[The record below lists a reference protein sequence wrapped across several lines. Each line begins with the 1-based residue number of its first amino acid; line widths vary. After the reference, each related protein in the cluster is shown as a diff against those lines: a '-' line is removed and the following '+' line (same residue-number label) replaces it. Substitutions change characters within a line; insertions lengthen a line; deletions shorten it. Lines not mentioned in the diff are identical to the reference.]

1 MTKRYILIL
10 ILGIIL
16 IPLIIFLN
24 GCYIFKYLL
33 LLDSFILVCVVIN
46 KLLCSKRDLYYILYI
61 PICVVYFVLFND
73 ILHKEVLEKNPN
85 HYKVIASITKFAHP
99 QALYR
104 IYYYYKEGEKV
115 HNFYKY
121 VSEDEYK
128 LRKKGSNKHI
138 IVENNRGQITVD
150 WNPSSTDLYK
160 YSKPV
165 YYVNNKEVGN
175 DYYYYAKLCPDIAIN
190 NYGLKQVTKAIEN
203 SDTILYYCNLNPTI
217 DSVAHRLADTLQT
230 QANRNIVG
238 DEYGFLFHD
247 GIYSKEQVFEEI
259 PLAKEYYLKYY
270 KDDNQNPK

>member
-73 ILHKEVLEKNPN
+73 ILHKEVFEKNPN
-85 HYKVIASITKFAHP
+85 HYKAIASAERWTIN
-99 QALYR
+99 QGLYLINCYVNEGSELHR
-104 IYYYYKEGEKV
+104 YYE
-115 HNFYKY
+115 Y

-128 LRKKGSNKHI
+128 SIKKGSSI
-138 IVENNRGQITVD
+138 IIIIENNRGQITVD
-150 WNPSSTDLYK
+150 LHPSSVDLYK

-165 YYVNNKEVGN
+165 YYINNKEVGN

-203 SDTILYYCNLNPTI
+203 SDTILYYCNLNPSI

-230 QANRNIVG
+230 VSNRALVG
-238 DEYGFLFHD
+238 SSFAFLFHD

-259 PLAKEYYLKYY
+259 PQAKEYYLKYF